1 MPEVEHLMK
10 FWPALVFGGNVLLGW
25 LFWSA
30 KKHFASQATV
40 AELAR
45 RLDALDEKTDKRLD
59 TVERDLAVLT
69 SRLEAMP
76 TKESVHRLEVAL
88 SRMEGDLQGLAS
100 SMDIRTKGIERGLHL
115 LLKCQMEPEK

>member
-59 TVERDLAVLT
+59 E
-69 SRLEAMP
+69 

-88 SRMEGDLQGLAS
+88 SRMEGDIQGLTAT
-100 SMDIRTKGIERGLHL
+100 MDARTKAIERGLHL